1 SRGSGSDRTPTVFV
15 SAFRRAARRRS
26 WTNPG
31 RTSRSRTWP
40 PSPWTRRRW
49 TTMSDFRAALQSRL
63 GRPATDAEVSR
74 AFAMGPAAARLIVA
88 TTGPVPRSSHPD
100 QAIAAVA
107 VNMAARVIETG
118 GVLEFTTE

>member
-1 SRGSGSDRTPTVFV
+1 
-15 SAFRRAARRRS
+15 
-26 WTNPG
+26 
-31 RTSRSRTWP
+31 
-40 PSPWTRRRW
+40 
-49 TTMSDFRAALQSRL
+49 MSDFRAALQSRL

-118 GVLEFTTE
+118 GVLEFTTEDWQDLERISALYRPVHLFRLA